1 MNAKS
6 PDQTP
11 DAGTQAGGAT
21 NSLGAQLRR
30 VREERGISLR
40 EISDYT
46 RISMRHLEAIESDNY
61 KNLPGGLFNRS
72 FIKAYAKHV
81 NFDENTA
88 LEAYARTARE
98 HGAASDEALTSP
110 TRSRIYMDGDTS
122 RSPWLNIILSG
133 LMLGIIVLGGYAAL
147 HWYKR
152 TDAPGNDAG
161 ASSSAPATNPN
172 SAPVQA
178 PPQVAPSQVVPS
190 GFNIQV
196 KAKGE
201 DVWMKPFVDDAAQP
215 DFTLKA
221 DQTREFT
228 PQQRLLLRYSPSK
241 TNALEVSVN
250 GQAAKTPTLSPKGGF
265 VEWAITKDGYRQF
278 MP

>member
-81 NFDENTA
+81 NFDENVA
-88 LEAYARTARE
+88 LEAYTRTARE
-98 HGAASDEALTSP
+98 HGAASDEVLTSP

-147 HWYKR
+147 HWYRR
-152 TDAPGNDAG
+152 TGTPVGNTN
-161 ASSSAPATNPN
+161 ASALVTNPSSTNALATPPPQTQTAPAN
-172 SAPVQA
+172 
-178 PPQVAPSQVVPS
+178 
-190 GFNIQV
+190 FNIQV

-201 DVWMKPFVDDAAQP
+201 DVWIEPSVDDTAQSN
-215 DFTLKA
+215 FILKA
-221 DQTREFT
+221 DQTREYS
-228 PQQRLLLRYSPSK
+228 PRQQLRLRYSKSK
-241 TNALEVSVN
+241 ADALEVSIN
-250 GQAAKTPTLSPKGGF
+250 GQIAKAPPPNQSGLI
-265 VEWAITKDGYRQF
+265 EWAITKDGYRQF